1 MIIKDTLIVD
11 VFFLGN
17 LGTNQDPFADFS
29 TLTSS
34 LSNQN
39 LLAGQP
45 MGASLPM
52 KSPQPMGASKPMG
65 VSTPMG
71 AHPTSFLGSMAAKP
85 TPAAKTP
92 NNLLGG
98 LLLY

>member
-1 MIIKDTLIVD
+1 M
-11 VFFLGN
+11 FFLGN

-71 AHPTSFLGSMAAKP
+71 AHPSSFLGSMAAKP
-85 TPAAKTP
+85 TPVAKTP